1 MSERDIQNRILL
13 ECSRGDTRLFRNNVA
28 LGWAGD
34 AQQIRHAG
42 AVQVRPG
49 DVVIRSARPLHAG
62 LCKGSSDL
70 IGWRSVEITPYM
82 VGQRVAVFASV
93 EVKTHTGKV
102 RLDQENWQNQVTDAG
117 GLAFIARSPQEAA
130 EFFATR

>member
-1 MSERDIQNRILL
+1 MNETTVLQSIRLALGRVTGL
-13 ECSRGDTRLFRNNVA
+13 RLFRNNVGA
-28 LGWAGD
+28 LKDERG
-34 AQQIRHAG
+34 RHVSFG
-42 AVQVRPG
+42 LHPG
-49 DVVIRSARPLHAG
+49 SA
-62 LCKGSSDL
+62 DL
-70 IGWRSVEITPYM
+70 IGWRTVKITPDM